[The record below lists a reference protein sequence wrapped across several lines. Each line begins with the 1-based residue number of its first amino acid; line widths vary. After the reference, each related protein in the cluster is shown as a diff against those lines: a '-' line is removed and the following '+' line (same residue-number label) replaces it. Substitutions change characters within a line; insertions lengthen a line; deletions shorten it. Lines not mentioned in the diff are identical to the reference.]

1 MKYIGLSDVPQIGNW
16 ILGGSPG
23 AVFHQ
28 VGRGMCLAAAL
39 TPAKASA
46 CLSHLRIFICVI

>member
-23 AVFHQ
+23 AVFYQ